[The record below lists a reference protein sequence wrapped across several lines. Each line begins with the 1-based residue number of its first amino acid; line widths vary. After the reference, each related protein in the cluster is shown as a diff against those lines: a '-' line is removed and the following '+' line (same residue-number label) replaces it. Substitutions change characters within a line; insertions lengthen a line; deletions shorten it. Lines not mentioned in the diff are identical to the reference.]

1 MANKRVE
8 TGRGRKP
15 GVVRT
20 SKKASTSNRAFYLIV
35 AAIAIGGIA
44 ALTYAS
50 TRSSAQ
56 VNASPVDTTLPSV
69 KSEGYVMGSP
79 TAPVEVTE
87 FGDFECPACG
97 RFAVI
102 TEPDVRKNFIDAGK
116 IRWRFIDYPLSMH
129 RNTWQ
134 ASRAA
139 ACADEQGKF
148 WPFHDLLYQNQDRW
162 NTEAT
167 SNPDKVMK
175 GYGRQL
181 GLNTQQFDQC
191 VDSKK
196 YQAKIQAHLALAEK
210 RKVGSTPT
218 FVIGDQQVASA
229 LPYDQFKGFVDSA
242 LAKSAKM
249 PPAGGGDT
257 AQSTTVGGAKGG
269 SKKAR

>member
-1 MANKRVE
+1 MVKA
-8 TGRGRKP
+8 
-15 GVVRT
+15 
-20 SKKASTSNRAFYLIV
+20 SKKASASNRAFYLI
-35 AAIAIGGIA
+35 IALIAVGGIA

-50 TRSSAQ
+50 TRPNAAA
-56 VNASPVDTTLPSV
+56 NASPVDTTLPKVASQ
-69 KSEGYVMGSP
+69 GYVMGSP
-79 TAPVEVTE
+79 TAPLEIIE

-97 RFAVI
+97 RFAVL

-116 IRWRFIDYPLSMH
+116 VRWRFIDYPLSMH

-167 SNPDKVMK
+167 NDPDKVMK
-175 GYGRQL
+175 EYGRQL
-181 GLNTQQFDQC
+181 GLNSQQFDQC

-196 YQAKIQAHLALAEK
+196 YQAKIQAHLVLAEQ
-210 RKVGSTPT
+210 RKVQSTPT

-229 LPYDQFKGFVDSA
+229 LPYDDMAKYITDA
-242 LAKSAKM
+242 LAK
-249 PPAGGGDT
+249 AGPTAPGGDT
-257 AQSTTVGGAKGG
+257 AKQATVGGAA
-269 SKKAR
+269 KKAK

>member
-15 GVVRT
+15 GVVKA
-20 SKKASTSNRAFYLIV
+20 SKKASTPNRAFYLI
-35 AAIAIGGIA
+35 IALIAVGGIA

-50 TRSSAQ
+50 TRPNAV
-56 VNASPVDTTLPSV
+56 VNASPVDTTLPKVASQ
-69 KSEGYVMGSP
+69 GYVMGSP
-79 TAPVEVTE
+79 TAPLEIIE

-97 RFAVI
+97 RFAVL

-116 IRWRFIDYPLSMH
+116 VRWRFIDYPLPMH

-162 NTEAT
+162 NSETT
-167 SNPDKVMK
+167 GDPDKVMK
-175 GYGRQL
+175 EYGRQL
-181 GLNTQQFDQC
+181 GLNSQQFDQC

-196 YQAKIQAHLALAEK
+196 YQAKIQAHLVLAEQ
-210 RKVGSTPT
+210 RKVQSTPT
-218 FVIGDQQVASA
+218 FIIGDQQVASA
-229 LPYDQFKGFVDSA
+229 LPYDDMAKYITDA
-242 LAKSAKM
+242 LAKVG
-249 PPAGGGDT
+249 PAAPSGDT
-257 AQSTTVGGAKGG
+257 AKHATVGGAA
-269 SKKAR
+269 KKAK